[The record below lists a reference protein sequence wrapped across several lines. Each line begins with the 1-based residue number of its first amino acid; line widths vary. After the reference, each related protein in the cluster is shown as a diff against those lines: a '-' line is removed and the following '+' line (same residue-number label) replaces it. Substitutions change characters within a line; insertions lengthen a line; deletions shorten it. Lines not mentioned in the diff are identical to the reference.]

1 MGQTK
6 LRLDKRRKLS
16 DGTYPIQIVVGYGTD
31 VYLKTDLY
39 AKAEEWNAVS
49 QQFTGRGARGVNSVL
64 KVLLTNTI
72 NRVMELR
79 EKGMWKNLTRKELR
93 EMLTNTKLDKPTS
106 SVPTLSTAFDAISV
120 GRADKTVGMIQLAK
134 RRVEVMGGNPDMIR
148 LDEIN
153 YAWLEKYNTSMSDLS
168 VNSRWSYTGIIRRAI
183 NWGLN
188 NEYITT
194 NPFRRFK
201 VKKEETRMRVLTLEQ
216 FRRLLSL
223 ELSDEKDYEEVR
235 DIFLLTFYL
244 IGINPVDLMDC
255 THESVRNGRLEY
267 RRHKT
272 GKLYSIKLEPEA
284 LHIINKYKGK
294 KKLLR
299 MFEPTSKAESNLSYH
314 RHTLKALG
322 EYKLNKHG
330 RRQYNRRRHPIM
342 TPIEPDLSPYW
353 ARYSWATFAA
363 ELDIP
368 KDTIS
373 EALGHSHGAAITGV
387 YIKYNHDK
395 VDEANRMVIDYVH
408 ERIKAAR

>member
-6 LRLDKRRKLS
+6 LRLDKRRKLN

-39 AKAEEWNAVS
+39 AKADEWNAVS

-64 KVLLTNTI
+64 KVLITNTI

-79 EKGMWKNLTRKELR
+79 ERGMWKNLTRTELR
-93 EMLTNTKLDKPTS
+93 EMLVNPGLAKPIS
-106 SVPTLSTAFDAISV
+106 SVPSLSTGLDAISV
-120 GRADKTVGMIQLAK
+120 GRAYKTVEIIRMAK
-134 RRVEVMGGNPDMIR
+134 RRVEVMGVSPDALR

-153 YAWLEKYNTSMSDLS
+153 YSWLDKYNASMSDLS
-168 VNSRWSYTGIIRRAI
+168 VNSRWAYIGIIRRVV

-188 NEYITT
+188 NEYITA

-201 VKKEETRMRVLTLEQ
+201 IKKEETRMRVLSLKQ

-223 ELSDEKDYEEVR
+223 DLTDDKDYEEVR
-235 DIFLLTFYL
+235 DVFLLTFYL
-244 IGINPVDLMDC
+244 IGINPADLMDC

-284 LHIINKYKGK
+284 LRIINKYKGR

-299 MFEPTSKAESNLSYH
+299 MFEPASEAEVCLNRH
-314 RHTLKALG
+314 RRVLKFLG
-322 EYKLNKHG
+322 EYKLTKYG
-330 RRQYNRRRHPIM
+330 RRRYNKFHHPVM